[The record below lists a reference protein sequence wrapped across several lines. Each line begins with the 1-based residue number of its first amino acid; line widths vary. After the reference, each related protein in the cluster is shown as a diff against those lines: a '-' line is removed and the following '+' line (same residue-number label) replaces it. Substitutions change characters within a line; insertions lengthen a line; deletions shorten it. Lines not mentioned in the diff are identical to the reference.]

1 MSTFTLNNQ
10 ELKNTLANKCAADSW
25 HDFHSYISGIAAI
38 ISDKKDKY
46 KQGLPA
52 GVEDI
57 AFNNFADEG
66 EALSSIIANSP
77 NTACRFSDFL
87 VGKCPAGTT
96 KPPGSESSYQIE
108 TTNGNQYSVK
118 SLIVATGS
126 RKTGNKD
133 YITAQQFTTKL
144 EIANNSAIIID
155 AAAISL
161 LEILKNGTYTSASE
175 KPTIYYGYVSEVIN
189 DPAGKTPIDAAVFRD
204 TAGVNLLPCIPNNP
218 PSFNYNYSFDDTFTG
233 DDLKN
238 NAKNAYNKFFTRYN
252 FQLSELQRNQK
263 GKKVEYT
270 TNLLVTSKA
279 GDPNGPN
286 SEDVPDSKNKNNITF
301 LTSLIV
307 NTINLL
313 GKTKPSDLVAA
324 KKAAFLYNTKFQ
336 QKRSGD
342 WLQVLACLLLKSRK
356 LKVPQSAGPALE
368 NIEKQISDVY
378 FVTHDRIALA
388 FALLC
393 GVECI
398 FTHAATK
405 AAYIFKK
412 SSPADIE
419 RKNTAILDAK
429 RERLK
434 EILDDQIL
442 PNDTSRFKVT
452 SIYFSKYLLFKDKM
466 VMYNDNRETIKRNY
480 YKQLEDLKSDLAYT
494 SLFTSGNFSVDAFSL
509 FTSNVFSIALTLNFL
524 LLNFPDIKPQYDD
537 IGTRVA
543 SLRQKR
549 PTNEEAFNALTI
561 SQLND
566 FINEYEAIIS
576 DITTFHSTIT
586 KYYPGGT
593 ASTNI
598 LINMD
603 ATLNS
608 FKKTAHFKLAS
619 GWSWSNT
626 LGNSRTWEAFK
637 NIIGA
642 GSYKSDKNAF
652 LYNLDLLPF
661 NFKNLLTNSYNEIL
675 TKLNQSSIVLNEKA
689 GSKTNE
695 LNKASGERGD
705 KFLIIAKGFCAEVF
719 INLGY
724 PQPEQQLPPPPPS
737 TASASSPPVPPPE
750 PLPESDIDA
759 KITTIMSS
767 PSSFNLLKDDV
778 ITAENSAFTTSLQV
792 LTRSAAETLSNI
804 LSVVETNLISDDYVE
819 NVKTLN
825 KDETLLN
832 HELPEG
838 EIEGT
843 DIVGGAETRRQTLAL
858 ASIGTNNPEGYDMT
872 SDFENNIKDTTYV
885 LLNACKDYKDNRQV
899 LSSIKDMIEPRSRQ
913 LDEEEEEYNLD
924 LAEQAKKGVLGG
936 APIFNEDSEKINSLK
951 ELAQQLHIEPDS
963 EQLPPNFDLLKNG
976 QQFFH
981 PMLPI
986 YMIAESL
993 NEVVANDFVEDS
1005 LDYEIYLNYLNY
1017 LTSLRDVLHESYQ
1030 SKNNLDVA
1038 VAYIIG
1044 AGLKELLFDSDVYNM
1059 TIETTGGQKAA
1070 PLTQTMTTQVLPED
1084 TIEAV
1089 KAKIQSKEGIPLDQQ
1104 KLIFTGKQ
1112 QDVAEG
1118 PAQSRLAIPSEDT
1131 FTGSN
1136 NYCENVIGISK
1147 KDFLPVSILTDVLRN
1162 FISGYKIK
1170 TPEDIENGKIIL
1182 NSTIFKN
1189 FIKNVKPST
1198 IFNVDANTSEPIK
1211 SFRQKTFRFLIETG
1225 NIIITDRGGEPI
1237 IIPPE
1242 PEESIQMP
1250 DTAEGRR
1257 QLFASAAESRI
1268 KSNQGIGG
1276 SHKIRAKKHKR
1287 TIKRNRKTKRKV
1299 TRFFRDKIKKY
1310 TRKHKKHST

>member
-1 MSTFTLNNQ
+1 MATTLTNQ
-10 ELKNTLANKCAADSW
+10 NLKNTLANKSAADSW
-25 HDFHSYISGIAAI
+25 HDFHAYISGIAGI
-38 ISDKKDKY
+38 ISSKKKEY
-46 KQGLPA
+46 KEGLPA
-52 GVEDI
+52 GVQDS
-57 AFNNFADEG
+57 AFTDFADEG
-66 EALSSIIANSP
+66 EALSSIIINSP
-77 NTACRFSDFL
+77 NTSCRFSNFL

-108 TTNGNQYSVK
+108 TSNGNQYSVK
-118 SLIVATGS
+118 SLVVAEGS
-126 RKTGNKD
+126 RKTGNKE
-133 YITAQQFTTKL
+133 YIDAPEFTTKL
-144 EIANNSAIIID
+144 QIANNSAIVID
-155 AAAISL
+155 AAAISI
-161 LEILKNGTYTSASE
+161 LEILKSGSYSTAR
-175 KPTIYYGYVSEVIN
+175 PTIYYGYVSEVVN
-189 DPAGKTPIDAAVFRD
+189 DPAGKTPIDASVFRD
-204 TAGVNLLPCIPNNP
+204 TGGVNLLPCVANSP
-218 PSFNYNYSFDDTFTG
+218 PTFNYNYSFDDNFTG
-233 DDLKN
+233 DDIKN
-238 NAKNAYNKFFTRYN
+238 NSKNAYKKFFTRYN

-263 GKKVEYT
+263 GKKIEYT

-279 GDPNGPN
+279 DDPNGKN
-286 SEDVPDSKNKNNITF
+286 SENVIDSKKKNNITF
-301 LTSLIV
+301 LKSLIV

-313 GKTKPSDLVAA
+313 GKTKPSDISAS

-356 LKVPQSAGPALE
+356 LKAISQNGGPAIE
-368 NIEKQISDVY
+368 NIENQISDVY

-398 FTHAATK
+398 FTHATTK
-405 AAYIFKK
+405 AVYIFKK
-412 SSPADIE
+412 SSQEDLE
-419 RKNTAILDAK
+419 RKNA
-429 RERLK
+429 
-434 EILDDQIL
+434 EILAAKKARIKVIL
-442 PNDTSRFKVT
+442 NDIGREAEYGTTGDYYNK
-452 SIYFSKYLLFKDKM
+452 YFLLKDKM
-466 VMYNDNRETIKRNY
+466 DIYNTNRENIKRTY
-480 YKQLEDLKSDLAYT
+480 YEQLNNLKSNALYT
-494 SLFTSGNFSVDAFSL
+494 SLFSNENFSVDAFSE
-509 FTSNVFSIALTLNFL
+509 FTSNAFSIALTLNFL

-537 IGTRVA
+537 IGTRVTN
-543 SLRQKR
+543 LKTER
-549 PTNEEAFNALTI
+549 PSDTELVNWTMEKLDN
-561 SQLND
+561 
-566 FINEYEAIIS
+566 FINSYEAVIS
-576 DITTFHSTIT
+576 DITTFHSTII
-586 KYYPGGT
+586 KYYPPGS

-598 LINMD
+598 LINID

-675 TKLNQSSIVLNEKA
+675 TKLNGSSIVLNEKA
-689 GSKTNE
+689 GSKINT
-695 LNKASGERGD
+695 LDKASGERGD

-724 PQPEQQLPPPPPS
+724 PQPEQQLPPPPPPAPAAS
-737 TASASSPPVPPPE
+737 TSTSPPVPQ
-750 PLPESDIDA
+750 PLLESDIDS

-767 PSSFNLLKDDV
+767 SSQFNLLKDDV
-778 ITAENSAFTTSLQV
+778 ITSENSAFTTSLQV
-792 LTRSAAETLSNI
+792 LTRSAAERLANFLDVKTD
-804 LSVVETNLISDDYVE
+804 LIPDDYVE

-832 HELPEG
+832 HAQPEG
-838 EIEGT
+838 EVEGT
-843 DIVGGAETRRQTLAL
+843 DIVGGAETRRMTLAL

-885 LLNACKDYKDNRQV
+885 LLNACKDYKNNQRV
-899 LSSIKDMIEPRSRQ
+899 LSLINSMIEPRSRQ
-913 LDEEEEEYNLD
+913 LDEDTDEYNLE

-951 ELAQQLHIEPDS
+951 ELAEQLHIEPS
-963 EQLPPNFDLLKNG
+963 PELEQLAPDFDLLKNG

-1017 LTSLRDVLHESYQ
+1017 LTSLRNVLHESYQ
-1030 SKNNLDVA
+1030 SKKNLDVA
-1038 VAYIIG
+1038 VSYIIG

-1059 TIETTGGQKAA
+1059 TTETSGGQKAGE
-1070 PLTQTMTTQVLPED
+1070 LTQTMTTQVSPED

-1089 KAKIQSKEGIPLDQQ
+1089 KAKIQSKEGIPVDQQ
-1104 KLIFTGKQ
+1104 RLIFTGKP

-1131 FTGSN
+1131 FARSN
-1136 NYCENVIGISK
+1136 NYCERVIGMSK
-1147 KDFLPVSILTDVLRN
+1147 KDFLPVSILTDTLRHY
-1162 FISGYKIK
+1162 ISGYKEK
-1170 TPEDIENGKIIL
+1170 TPQEITDGKIIL

-1189 FIKNVKPST
+1189 YIQGVKPST
-1198 IFNVDANTSEPIK
+1198 FFNEDADTSQPIK

-1225 NIIITDRGGEPI
+1225 NVIITDRGGEPI
-1237 IIPPE
+1237 AIPPE
-1242 PEESIQMP
+1242 QEMQIP
-1250 DTAEGRR
+1250 DAQGRR
-1257 QLFASAAESRI
+1257 QLYASAAEARMQ
-1268 KSNQGIGG
+1268 SNQEMGG
-1276 SHKIRAKKHKR
+1276 SRKRRNKKHKR

-1299 TRFFRDKIKKY
+1299 TKFYREKIKRF
-1310 TRKHKKHST
+1310 TRKMKKHSN